1 MGMNRTIQQILMEL
15 EYQLGFIKQW
25 YEREINLDRNWR
37 ESRRD
42 K

>member
-15 EYQLGFIKQW
+15 EYQLGFIEQW
-25 YEREINLDRNWR
+25 YERAINLDRNWR